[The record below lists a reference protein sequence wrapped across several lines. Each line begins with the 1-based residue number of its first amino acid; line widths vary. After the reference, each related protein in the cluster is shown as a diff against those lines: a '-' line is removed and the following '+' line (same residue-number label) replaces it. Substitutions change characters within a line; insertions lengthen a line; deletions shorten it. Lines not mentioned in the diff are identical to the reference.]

1 VTRIRIWIHLFL
13 KVILICIVSLIDSGI
28 SLHSRWLQAF
38 ILILEKAWDHR
49 LQEGHYP
56 SRDRFLG
63 NCALDANY

>member
-1 VTRIRIWIHLFL
+1 M
-13 KVILICIVSLIDSGI
+13 LICIVSLIASGI

-38 ILILEKAWDHR
+38 IHILEKVWDHR